1 MGTFSERV
9 KMLREKNGLSQDAV
23 GKIIG
28 VKRYSVYAYEK
39 GKCYPDVPHL
49 IALADYFDVTTDY
62 LLGRT
67 DEPK

>member
-1 MGTFSERV
+1 MEKFSTRV
-9 KMLREKNGLSQDAV
+9 KELRESRSLSQEAL

-28 VKRYSVYAYEK
+28 VKRYSVYTYEK
-39 GKCYPDVPHL
+39 GRNYPDIPRL

-67 DEPK
+67 DTPR

>member
-1 MGTFSERV
+1 MEKFSTRIKE
-9 KMLREKNGLSQDAV
+9 LRESRGLSQEGL

-28 VKRYSVYAYEK
+28 VKRYSVYTYEK
-39 GKCYPDVPHL
+39 GRNYPDIPRL

-67 DEPK
+67 DLPR